1 MEKRKQKNKTDEIEY
16 TIGSGNVY
24 SDFGFPNPEEARAKA
39 ELAMAITAIIK
50 ENNWNQQEAAEIIG
64 IDQPKVSKIIRGL
77 LSEFTIER
85 LMKFLNNL
93 NYDIELTLKRHTA
106 QTTLPAIHVVMA
118 SKTKN
123 PEVRNQ

>member
-1 MEKRKQKNKTDEIEY
+1 MEKRKQKNKAEEIEY

-24 SDFGFPNPEEARAKA
+24 SDFGFPNPQEADTKA
-39 ELAMAITAIIK
+39 GLAMAITAIIK
-50 ENNWNQQEAAEIIG
+50 ENNRTQQEAAEIIG

-93 NYDIELTLKRHTA
+93 NYDIELTLKRHTV
-106 QTTLPAIHVVMA
+106 QTTLPAIHVVM
-118 SKTKN
+118 SSNPKT
-123 PEVRNQ
+123 PEARN